1 MNERMLLA
9 VPIALGALALAAGP
23 SAAQQL
29 YRWVDKE
36 GGVHYTQSPPPPGAA
51 KSLQQRKLSASVV
64 ETSGASYAM
73 QMATRNFPVALYV
86 QAGCGAPCQDAQNH
100 LKKRGVPFREV
111 SVSSAA
117 EIEELKKIAG
127 SFQVPVMTVGSQA
140 LLGFEP
146 GQWKSALDLAGYPAS
161 APPQTPPRP
170 AEARPARAAG
180 LPAIP
185 VKLYTN
191 SQCGS
196 PCAEAKQ
203 FLAARGVGFEEVAVE
218 TPATF
223 EELRKLTGGAKIPVL
238 AVGEQVVTGFQ
249 PGRWTSA
256 MDKAGFPPDGAR
268 VAK

>member
-23 SAAQQL
+23 SGAQQL
-29 YRWVDKE
+29 YRWVDKD
-36 GGVHYTQSPPPPGAA
+36 GGVHYTQSAPPPGAA

-73 QMATRNFPVALYV
+73 QVATRNFPVRLYV
-86 QAGCGAPCQDAQNH
+86 QAGCGAPCQDAQDH

-111 SVSSAA
+111 SVSSAS

-127 SFQVPVMTVGSQA
+127 SFQVPVMTIGSQA

-146 GQWKSALDLAGYPAS
+146 GQWKSALDVAGYPAS
-161 APPQTPPRP
+161 APPQAPPRP
-170 AEARPARAAG
+170 VEARPAKAAAP
-180 LPAIP
+180 PAIA
-185 VKLYTN
+185 VRLYTN

-196 PCAEAKQ
+196 PCADAKQ
-203 FLAARGVGFEEVAVE
+203 FLAARGVPYEEVAVE

-223 EELRKLTGGAKIPVL
+223 GELRKLTGGAKIPVL
-238 AVGEQVVTGFQ
+238 ALGDQVLTSFH
-249 PGRWTSA
+249 PARWSSA
-256 MDKAGFPPDGAR
+256 IDAAGFPPAGAR
-268 VAK
+268 AGK